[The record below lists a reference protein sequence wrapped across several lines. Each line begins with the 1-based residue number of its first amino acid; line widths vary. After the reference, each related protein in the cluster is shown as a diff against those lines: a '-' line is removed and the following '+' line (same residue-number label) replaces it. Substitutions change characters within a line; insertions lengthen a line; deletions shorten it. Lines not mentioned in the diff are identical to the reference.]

1 MNHLTTIAVFC
12 GANAGTKPV
21 YLDGARALGT
31 ELGRRRLSLVY
42 GGGSVGL
49 MGMVARSARDQGCH
63 VVGVI
68 PNYLTTKELMGQ
80 KIGDLI
86 VVETMHERKATMGKM
101 ADAFIAMPGGFGTMD
116 ELFEVI
122 TWGQLGLHV
131 KPIGLLNLDGYF
143 DPLVGFIDHAVAQGF
158 VRPHHRGLFVVGDEP
173 ARLLD
178 QLAAHQA
185 PPGLVSVDGM
195 NRV

>member
-1 MNHLTTIAVFC
+1 MNSLTNVAVFC
-12 GANAGTKPV
+12 GANAGSRPL
-21 YLDGARALGT
+21 YLEAACALGS
-31 ELGRRRLSLVY
+31 ELGRRKLGLVY

-49 MGMVARSARDQGCH
+49 MGKVARAVRDQDCH

-68 PNYLTTKELMGQ
+68 PSHLTTKELMGQ

-86 VVETMHERKATMGKM
+86 VVETMHERKATMAKM

-116 ELFEVI
+116 ELFEMV

-131 KPIGLLNLDGYF
+131 KPIGLFNVGSYF
-143 DPLVGFIDHAVAQGF
+143 DPLLAFIDHAVAEGF
-158 VRPHHRGLFVVGDEP
+158 ILPHYLGLFVVEADP

-178 QLAAHQA
+178 LLAFHQP
-185 PPGLVSVDGM
+185 PPGLVTYDGM
-195 NRV
+195 DRA